1 MVYDAFGLFRG
12 WCRTVPGC
20 LEYMPMGHPQGA
32 WDTAALRCARCRMMP
47 QQHHPT
53 EAEGYDP
60 NSEEQLAERRKYDER
75 LQDPSKLAAARKAQG
90 DAEFKAKNYR
100 RAYQHYSVALE
111 ATPDSHV
118 LLGNR
123 CQTYLRVGRLELAL
137 ADAERAVELAPD
149 WPKGRYRLGCC
160 FQRLERPSDA
170 IDAFEAA
177 CQLEP
182 KNAEAKRAL
191 QAARDQQVELEK
203 VHKELEIARKS
214 TTRRQAYD
222 AKAEAEYQ
230 AKQSAKRKGHI
241 KEVNHWSEDLRLEFE
256 KQYEA
261 EWEPPP
267 GVQLLTGPKEED
279 GPRIEDITE
288 ETGVLRLEDNNDD
301 SAGFGLMLQDNFDDD
316 GNRGGLMLE
325 DNEGGG
331 GLMLEDNEGGG
342 GLMLE
347 DNGGGLM
354 LEDNEGGGGLML
366 EDNEGGGGLML
377 EDNGGGLMLED
388 NEGGGG
394 LMLEDNE
401 GGGGLMLEG
410 NEGGGG
416 LMLEDNEGGG
426 ELMLEEDE
434 EEEEDSED
442 DNYLTES
449 SNEDERPPD
458 LFEVGSTA
466 IMLPPRNF
474 TLVHEDGRLHK
485 KDNFEPMSFGMQ
497 RVHHDSEPEPVWVQ
511 TNSTRWFQ
519 TTTEI
524 YVIAYTVPKEMM
536 KSSLLKVSF
545 APRQVHVSNKITGEV
560 YVHGE
565 LENRIDPVASLWTT
579 DGDQVTLTLVK
590 QNLMIY
596 DVNAKGAKADTHW
609 HRLLTSDQYT
619 ERGMIDANYS
629 GMPEHIRRQQKMAEL
644 KRKAGEEVTKQENT
658 CPLCG
663 KDVRFF
669 CSCRDGDRDYE
680 RPLPEGWKKS
690 ELGFSDPLFD
700 DVNYSLADSKQLQ
713 PKPKPQ
719 PQPYRGN

>member
-1 MVYDAFGLFRG
+1 
-12 WCRTVPGC
+12 
-20 LEYMPMGHPQGA
+20 
-32 WDTAALRCARCRMMP
+32 MP

-366 EDNEGGGGLML
+366 E
-377 EDNGGGLMLED
+377 
-388 NEGGGG
+388 
-394 LMLEDNE
+394 
-401 GGGGLMLEG
+401 
-410 NEGGGG
+410 
-416 LMLEDNEGGG
+416 
-426 ELMLEEDE
+426 EDE